1 MPDVLLHTGKRLLSA
16 KNRITRRKANRK
28 ALTEKLP
35 KRLFCEPKQTKN
47 IMNFTS
53 TITARLMC
61 MPMCMCMCQT
71 IHVSPVSCAQKVRKP
86 KT

>member
-35 KRLFCEPKQTKN
+35 KRLFCSPKQTKQN

-61 MPMCMCMCQT
+61 MPMCMCQT
-71 IHVSPVSCAQKVRKP
+71 FHVSPVSCAQKVRKP

>member
-1 MPDVLLHTGKRLLSA
+1 
-16 KNRITRRKANRK
+16 
-28 ALTEKLP
+28 
-35 KRLFCEPKQTKN
+35 
-47 IMNFTS
+47 MNFTS

-71 IHVSPVSCAQKVRKP
+71 IHVSPVSCAQKVRKR

>member
-35 KRLFCEPKQTKN
+35 KRLFLLTQANKTN

-61 MPMCMCMCQT
+61 MPMCMCQT